1 MSYSAQIGWG
11 INSKLI
17 NDAIKQTEKATK
29 VGSASVKPSTTT
41 TTTTHP

>member
-1 MSYSAQIGWG
+1 MNSAQIGWG

-17 NDAIKQTEKATK
+17 NDAIKQVGQATK
-29 VGSASVKPSTTT
+29 VGSASVQPPTTT